1 MSPSCWK
8 LIAGTCSYKGRWSLS
23 RTVREAVVV
32 RKINHSQINS
42 QVSPAAAWDDETYR
56 LYHMHPLC
64 PTWEHPNT
72 IAACQQGIKGTV
84 AADIPSVLEE
94 GDGGCA
100 EAMQGTGPTPVRKE
114 LACAPDLAA
123 RRKSTQG
130 AASIRKWLSITYI
143 TSMYTKYIIIH

>member
-42 QVSPAAAWDDETYR
+42 QVPPAAAWDDETCR
-56 LYHMHPLC
+56 LYM
-64 PTWEHPNT
+64 PTLANLGAPQHHS
-72 IAACQQGIKGTV
+72 CMSSMDKRTV
-84 AADIPSVLEE
+84 AADTPSVLEE
-94 GDGGCA
+94 GDGDCA
-100 EAMQGTGPTPVRKE
+100 EAMQGTGPTSVREKP
-114 LACAPDLAA
+114 ACAPDLAA
-123 RRKSTQG
+123 RRKSTWG
-130 AASIRKWLSITYI
+130 AASVRNWLSITYI